1 MIVVGIL
8 VTAFITGALARFALP
23 GPDPMPVWL
32 TIAIGL
38 GGTFIGYSIVF
49 AVEGRHSKNVSW
61 AGIASFFAAVGIVVL
76 YRRLIQKRAVWGKDA
91 YRFPERGVRVAHY
104 RERLRK
110 VGHRPGF
117 DRRPVRC
124 PASRR
129 GGAAA
134 GGSAAHPDHPGE
146 PTDNPA
152 HYLGL
157 LEELHDS
164 GVLDDAEYDGARL
177 RLLEQLR

>member
-1 MIVVGIL
+1 MVVVGIL

-23 GPDPMPVWL
+23 GPDPMPAWL

-38 GGTFIGYSIVF
+38 AGTFIGYSIVF
-49 AVEGRHSKNVSW
+49 AFEGRHSKDVSW
-61 AGIASFFAAVGIVVL
+61 GGIASFFAAVGIVVL

-91 YRFPERGVRVAHY
+91 YRFPERGIGVAHY

-110 VGHRPGF
+110 VGIDPDQIGAPF
-117 DRRPVRC
+117 GVPQAGVAVPP
-124 PASRR
+124 PA
-129 GGAAA
+129 A
-134 GGSAAHPDHPGE
+134 SAAPDGPGE